1 MTRARHPRSR
11 KRLEVKAWPGLCA
24 LLGVLSVVFWLLD
37 PPGYAAAQLPGLLSW
52 DAALW
57 WQRPWTLWTASL
69 VHLSGSHLLANLAS
83 LAALAV
89 LGAALH
95 ARQSAALALFMAW
108 PLGTA
113 SLLLWP
119 GVMHYR
125 GLSGLIHA
133 AVLALWAHA
142 AINSIAKPISFVL
155 LAGVLLKLMMEHAWS
170 QPMAFDPGWG
180 FNVVYAA
187 HLGGAAAGAACG
199 LLCCGL
205 ARQLPDGQ
213 SGKNQGRHLG

>member
-1 MTRARHPRSR
+1 
-11 KRLEVKAWPGLCA
+11 LCA
-24 LLGVLSVVFWLLD
+24 LLGLLSAALWALD
-37 PPGYAAAQLPGLLSW
+37 APGRPMAQLAHPLAW
-52 DAALW
+52 DAAHW
-57 WQRPWTLWTASL
+57 MQRPWTLWTASL
-69 VHLSGSHLLANLAS
+69 LHVSGTHLLANLLA

-89 LGAALH
+89 LGTALH
-95 ARQSAALALFMAW
+95 AGRSAALALFIAW

-119 GVMHYR
+119 AVTHYR

-142 AINSIAKPISFVL
+142 AIHSIAKPLSYVL
-155 LAGVLLKLMMEHAWS
+155 LAGVGLKLATEHAWS
-170 QPMAFDPGWG
+170 QPLAFDPEWG

-199 LLCCGL
+199 LVCCGVGWML
-205 ARQLPDGQ
+205 
-213 SGKNQGRHLG
+213 QGRHADRRGRPLGGHPGESS

>member
-1 MTRARHPRSR
+1 M
-11 KRLEVKAWPGLCA
+11 KVWLGLCA

-37 PPGYAAAQLPGLLSW
+37 PPSYAAAQLPSRLSW
-52 DAALW
+52 DAARW
-57 WQRPWTLWTASL
+57 PQRPWTLWTASL
-69 VHLSGSHLLANLAS
+69 VHLSGSHLVANLLA

-95 ARQSAALALFMAW
+95 AQRSAALALFIAW

-113 SLLLWP
+113 SLMLWP
-119 GVMHYR
+119 GVAHYR

-133 AVLALWAHA
+133 AVLALWAHT
-142 AINSIAKPISFVL
+142 AINSIAKPVSFVL
-155 LAGVLLKLMMEHAWS
+155 LAGIGLKLMMEHAWS
-170 QPMAFDPGWG
+170 QPMAFDPDWG

-187 HLGGAAAGAACG
+187 HLGGAAAGAVCG

-205 ARQLPDGQ
+205 ALGWRKARRGQ
-213 SGKNQGRHLG
+213 AAGQHPGKRSGGNQGGHLG